1 MDDQKTTFEVLD
13 LSGGEGDYGAVAT
26 KTTTG
31 NDKHPLNVLPM
42 TTARPP
48 TRASPSTAE
57 PISAA
62 TRATPV
68 PVALQAPP
76 DTLVCTVSNMLRP
89 EASAL
94 PPDGLCD
101 VLFYESFYK
110 DDMNILGDGYANLE
124 PSSRHFVDQAYHAQ
138 KTLYGAS
145 FAFTRTYSTPDFF
158 MTQEFYEAI
167 DDFWVR
173 KIHHFGFLNL
183 YREFSAPEV
192 VKGAL
197 LALRGLHFHH
207 KHFKRER
214 TFSYQ
219 ILGLSMAS
227 INIPT
232 AIDDTALFIST
243 VFVPSMFIAI
253 GHLSFSDA
261 SFHDCTILPPN
272 NVFLLPPNVTYV
284 HDLRESMERLRSIGK
299 LIRGLS
305 LSLSVG
311 LSGRYY
317 NPSPRSSAVA
327 STADYGLFANCSD
340 FSGPFYDDPANACTS
355 ANGGDWEAI
364 SNDSFLFT
372 AVYSKRLQRTLTYD
386 MAELIQYKVCGSKTN
401 FTDVHFSLAAYD
413 VNFDSSPEA
422 CEEIGLSAGAFR
434 RLSTIRPLSNYL
446 LSRYE
451 SPDMCVVMNFSTSR
465 AV

>member
-1 MDDQKTTFEVLD
+1 
-13 LSGGEGDYGAVAT
+13 
-26 KTTTG
+26 
-31 NDKHPLNVLPM
+31 
-42 TTARPP
+42 
-48 TRASPSTAE
+48 
-57 PISAA
+57 
-62 TRATPV
+62 
-68 PVALQAPP
+68 
-76 DTLVCTVSNMLRP
+76 MLRP

-124 PSSRHFVDQAYHAQ
+124 PSARHFVDQAYHAQ

-145 FAFTRTYSTPDFF
+145 FAFTRTYSTPDLL
-158 MTQEFYEAI
+158 MTREFYEAI

-183 YREFSAPEV
+183 YRKLSAPEG
-192 VKGAL
+192 VKDAL
-197 LALRGLHFHH
+197 LALKELHSHNKLFE
-207 KHFKRER
+207 RQR

-219 ILGLSMAS
+219 ILGLYIDSF
-227 INIPT
+227 NFPT
-232 AIDDTALFIST
+232 VVDDTALFIST

-284 HDLRESMERLRSIGK
+284 HDLRENMERLRSIAK
-299 LIRGLS
+299 LIPGLS

-317 NPSPRSSAVA
+317 NPSARSSAVA
-327 STADYGLFANCSD
+327 STGDYGLFANCSD
-340 FSGPFYDDPANACTS
+340 FSGPFYDDPANVCPS
-355 ANGGDWEAI
+355 VGGGDWEFVG
-364 SNDSFLFT
+364 DLFYLFA
-372 AVYSKRLQRTLTYD
+372 AVYSRTLHRTLTYD
-386 MAELIQYKVCGSKTN
+386 TAYLIPHKVCHSKTN

-413 VNFDSSPEA
+413 VDFDSSPEA
-422 CEEIGLSAGAFR
+422 CEEMGLGAGAFR

-451 SPDMCVVMNFSTSR
+451 SPDMCVVMNFPASR